1 MIKEPVILFD
11 GVCNFCNSTVNM
23 VIRNDKKALIK
34 FAAMQTDIGRQLLQ
48 QYQLPVDDLK
58 SFVFLENGKAYKKST
73 GALKVCRYLRGLWP
87 LLYTFIIIPPFIRNA
102 LYDFIAKR
110 RYKWFGVREQ
120 CMIPTPEVRARFL

>member
-1 MIKEPVILFD
+1 
-11 GVCNFCNSTVNM
+11 M

-34 FAAMQTDIGRQLLQ
+34 FAAMQTDTGRQLLQ

-87 LLYTFIIIPPFIRNA
+87 LLYIFIIIPPFIRNA

-120 CMIPTPEVRARFL
+120 CMMPTPEVRARFL